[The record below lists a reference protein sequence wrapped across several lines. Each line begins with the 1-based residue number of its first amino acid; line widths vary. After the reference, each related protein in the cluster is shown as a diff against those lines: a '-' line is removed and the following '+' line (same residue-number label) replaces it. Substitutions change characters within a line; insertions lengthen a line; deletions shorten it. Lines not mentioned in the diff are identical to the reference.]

1 MIIVKM
7 KKIIMIKYDNENYG
21 CSFISDLKWQNMIMK
36 ILQRKKK
43 QDLEDLKKD
52 EFIYVT
58 YSPKKKSGI
67 ILKNQHRYT
76 SDPWVLR
83 T

>member
-1 MIIVKM
+1 
-7 KKIIMIKYDNENYG
+7 
-21 CSFISDLKWQNMIMK
+21 MIMK

-52 EFIYVT
+52 EFIHVT
-58 YSPKKKSGI
+58 YIPKKKSGI